1 MIDVKLAGGR
11 LVSIAPE
18 ESFMSNF
25 DLTLSIMLGVGLAAA
40 TGFRVFLPMLIVSVT
55 SYTGHLSLGDS
66 FAWLGTPAALT
77 MLGAAALAEIAAYY
91 IPGVDNLLDALATP
105 AAFVAGTIVSA
116 AVMTDLP
123 PMVKWTAAIIAGGGV
138 AGLTQG
144 VTATLR
150 ANSTIFTGGIGN
162 MVLATLELGGALLVS
177 LLALAAP
184 LAALAV
190 VLLFLWVAIRLLRR
204 LLRAAH
210 RSMTRNRPP
219 GKCDLGIARR
229 LRPTTPGLAVAAE
242 ARVHRDLCGAA
253 GGAVSG
259 NAHPPRSAR
268 EHATIVRPETLVRW
282 HRAGFRRYWRW
293 KSRSLGGRPQI
304 GADLRA
310 LIRRMSDDNP
320 LWGAPRIHG
329 ELLRLGFEVAQ
340 SSVAKYMVKRRGPPS
355 PGWRTFLR
363 SHAPDIA
370 AMDLF
375 IAPTIGFDLLYVL
388 VIVQLERRKLVWINV
403 TPHPTAEWI
412 ARQITEA
419 FPWSE
424 APRYLIRD
432 RVGFTALLAMSS
444 SHFDR

>member
-1 MIDVKLAGGR
+1 M
-11 LVSIAPE
+11 
-18 ESFMSNF
+18 
-25 DLTLSIMLGVGLAAA
+25 
-40 TGFRVFLPMLIVSVT
+40 
-55 SYTGHLSLGDS
+55 
-66 FAWLGTPAALT
+66 
-77 MLGAAALAEIAAYY
+77 
-91 IPGVDNLLDALATP
+91 
-105 AAFVAGTIVSA
+105 
-116 AVMTDLP
+116 
-123 PMVKWTAAIIAGGGV
+123 
-138 AGLTQG
+138 
-144 VTATLR
+144 
-150 ANSTIFTGGIGN
+150 
-162 MVLATLELGGALLVS
+162 
-177 LLALAAP
+177 
-184 LAALAV
+184 
-190 VLLFLWVAIRLLRR
+190 
-204 LLRAAH
+204 
-210 RSMTRNRPP
+210 
-219 GKCDLGIARR
+219 
-229 LRPTTPGLAVAAE
+229 
-242 ARVHRDLCGAA
+242 HRDLCGAA

-419 FPWSE
+419 YPWSE